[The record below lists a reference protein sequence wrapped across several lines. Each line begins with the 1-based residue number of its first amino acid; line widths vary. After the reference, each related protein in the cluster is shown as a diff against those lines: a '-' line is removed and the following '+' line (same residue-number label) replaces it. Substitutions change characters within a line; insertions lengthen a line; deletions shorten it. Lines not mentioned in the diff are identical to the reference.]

1 MNVNFNNVGF
11 YNYNS
16 ANSQKPSFKSIQQF
30 KTDIKMPD
38 ANEYLQ
44 KYNNSNFD
52 EKKAIQ
58 DEYKQKI
65 IDVCFDENGKLNPQI
80 KYYLKNLLFVD
91 LICHFHQNKH
101 QLFFVYIHL
110 ELLFFHQN

>member
-1 MNVNFNNVGF
+1 MLLE
-11 YNYNS
+11 
-16 ANSQKPSFKSIQQF
+16 QKGICREVPAGTFLHAPSFSIDVF
-30 KTDIKMPD
+30 
-38 ANEYLQ
+38 LRQ

-80 KYYLKNLLFVD
+80 KDFLD
-91 LICHFHQNKH
+91 S
-101 QLFFVYIHL
+101 QL
-110 ELLFFHQN
+110 